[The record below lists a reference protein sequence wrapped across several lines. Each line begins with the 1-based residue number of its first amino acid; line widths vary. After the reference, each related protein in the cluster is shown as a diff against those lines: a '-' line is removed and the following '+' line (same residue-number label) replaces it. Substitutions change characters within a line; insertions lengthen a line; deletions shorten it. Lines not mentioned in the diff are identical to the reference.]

1 MKTFLNVFGGTLLIL
16 GIIAAAGSAG
26 DCDGHCVP
34 GNDFAIMMLIM
45 FGAVVSLI
53 LGAVMIHKANQ

>member
-26 DCDGHCVP
+26 DCDGHCGP

-45 FGAVVSLI
+45 FGAVVCVI

>member
-1 MKTFLNVFGGTLLIL
+1 MKQLIL

-26 DCDGHCVP
+26 DCDGHCGP
-34 GNDFAIMMLIM
+34 GNDFATIMLIM
-45 FGAVVSLI
+45 FGAVVSVI